1 MNRLQIFPVVL
12 LLIAGLVATAS
23 AERQVTTSASEVA
36 VVDFTSQMSAGGQS
50 NPATSYSSQNPV
62 FLPCVHSSSQGYRPP
77 SMVRVSVDSSGRQ
90 ANGNSYGR
98 DMTLS
103 LIHI

>member
-62 FLPCVHSSSQGYRPP
+62 FLPCVHSPSQGYRGGG
-77 SMVRVSVDSSGRQ
+77 DGQQAGREPIQ
-90 ANGNSYGR
+90 MLPVG
-98 DMTLS
+98 
-103 LIHI
+103 